1 MFSNFCQLISICF
14 DFLSVIL
21 TYNAFSNTNFVCF
34 QLLEQCKQS
43 ADIPPVASE
52 VSKEAFTQSFEILK
66 EKTIRRSE
74 ANVHPFVI
82 SQPIIFSE
90 EMLTEFKSSPTAGIY
105 LQAFKLVKKGLEI
118 LFNTNF
124 TDKKGIS
131 LIAGGYLMEYS
142 ILQSF
147 PVNELLLSQVFSLC
161 EQSLQKNPCFFEGL
175 VLSLAFHH
183 FERKISVESVKMDL
197 KKVMCVKNLIH
208 LIQEAEPNRIT
219 SEDSMKFGKY
229 SSWLH
234 VLYEILGSLYV
245 VVGMNEKAA
254 EAFEQSLKYC
264 PSHLASKRG
273 LGYSLLQLYESRLA
287 RDEISKDKTVAKP
300 TLPNEPRAED
310 REISKYTSWTN
321 EQLADTCESVLKEFL
336 EEAPP
341 CCKTYPNV
349 CYYLASLAF
358 SKQNKEEFKKYYEQG
373 QDTEEKRL
381 PFLDPV
387 KLPRKDILNLAYQ
400 QLSNVQRSERCG
412 NSACKKKFSERDL
425 KLCGRCRNQKYC
437 SK

>member
-1 MFSNFCQLISICF
+1 MSTDKHLFSLFVHHIN
-14 DFLSVIL
+14 L
-21 TYNAFSNTNFVCF
+21 TYNAFTNFVCF
-34 QLLEQCKQS
+34 QLLEQCIQS
-43 ADIPPVASE
+43 ADIPPV
-52 VSKEAFTQSFEILK
+52 VTDDSKEAFRQSFEIWK
-66 EKTIRRSE
+66 EKKIRRCE

-90 EMLTEFKSSPTAGIY
+90 EMLIEFKSSPTARIY
-105 LQAFKLVKKGLEI
+105 LQAFKLVKEGLEI
-118 LFNTNF
+118 LWKSNF
-124 TDKKGIS
+124 TEEKGIS
-131 LIAGGYLMEYS
+131 LIADGYLMEYS

-147 PVNELLLSQVFSLC
+147 PVNELLLSQVFCLC

-183 FERKISVESVKMDL
+183 SERKISVESLKVDF

-208 LIQEAEPNRIT
+208 LIQTAEPNSIT

-245 VVGMNEKAA
+245 VAFKNEKAA

-264 PSHLASKRG
+264 PSHLNSKRG
-273 LGYSLLQLYESRLA
+273 LGYSLLQLYEFRLA
-287 RDEISKDKTVAKP
+287 HDKVSKDKTVAKP
-300 TLPNEPRAED
+300 TLPSKQTAED

-321 EQLADTCESVLKEFL
+321 KQLADTCESILKEFL

-349 CYYLASLAF
+349 CYYLASLAL
-358 SKQNKEEFKKYYEQG
+358 SKHNREEFKKYYEQG
-373 QDTEEKRL
+373 QDAEEKRL
-381 PFLDPV
+381 PFLDRV
-387 KLPRKDILNLAYQ
+387 ELPLKDKLNLFYQ
-400 QLSNVQRSERCG
+400 LFSDVKISVRCG
-412 NSACKKKFSERDL
+412 NSACKKEVNQRDL
-425 KLCGRCRNQKYC
+425 KLCARCRNQKYC